1 MKYIQVVFLSLVIL
15 LAVSCNSEDV
25 ELVNKWQLIEML
37 ADPGDGSGGFEPV
50 ASDKVIEFWDDGT
63 ITSNGSI
70 CTMGSST
77 NASSNGTYNEPT
89 MEIEVESCVGGH
101 TARTYEI
108 DADYLILN
116 YPCIEPCREKY
127 ERVEYALALRNNRT

>member
-1 MKYIQVVFLSLVIL
+1 MKYIQVTLLSLVVL

-50 ASDKVIEFWDDGT
+50 TSNKVIEFWDDGT

-70 CTMGSST
+70 CTMSSST
-77 NASSNGTYNEPT
+77 NAP
-89 MEIEVESCVGGH
+89 
-101 TARTYEI
+101 
-108 DADYLILN
+108 
-116 YPCIEPCREKY
+116 
-127 ERVEYALALRNNRT
+127 